1 MFIPSE
7 IVPGRFTQC
16 VLDNLDFHENT
27 KDGST
32 LHATSH
38 AIIQYPDHNSR
49 SRSSVS
55 VPLGKRRRKIVAESE
70 SMTVAET
77 DVSLK
82 DRREASSV
90 SGVPLASQQGQTT
103 SVIADEHFVCNC
115 TNLE

>member
-38 AIIQYPDHNSR
+38 AIIQYPDHNLR

-55 VPLGKRRRKIVAESE
+55 VPLGKRRRNS
-70 SMTVAET
+70 
-77 DVSLK
+77 
-82 DRREASSV
+82 
-90 SGVPLASQQGQTT
+90 SGVR
-103 SVIADEHFVCNC
+103 VYDCR
-115 TNLE
+115 